1 MSKKEEDVYSKTK
14 IFKVAIDQ
22 TFRICDYLNVPQMP
36 ELCQFRAEFFKALAH
51 PLRIKILDTLRV
63 GEIGVNELCARLGVE
78 QSTLSQ
84 QLSILRTRDIV
95 ATRKSGNSVFYFV
108 KDPAIFRLLD
118 VTKEIFNNHLIDI
131 KNVLSQLEPV
141 VSPSAEA
148 GVEKVEA

>member
-1 MSKKEEDVYSKTK
+1 MMT
-14 IFKVAIDQ
+14 
-22 TFRICDYLNVPQMP
+22 MP

-51 PLRIKILDTLRV
+51 PLRIKILDSLRA
-63 GEIGVNELCARLGVE
+63 GETGVNELCTRLGVE

-84 QLSILRTRDIV
+84 QLSVLRTRDIV
-95 ATRKSGNSVFYFV
+95 AARKSGNNVFYSV

-141 VSPSAEA
+141 IVASTEQA
-148 GVEKVEA
+148 VEKVEA

>member
-1 MSKKEEDVYSKTK
+1 
-14 IFKVAIDQ
+14 
-22 TFRICDYLNVPQMP
+22 MP

-51 PLRIKILDTLRV
+51 PLRIKILDNLRH
-63 GEIGVNELCARLGVE
+63 GETGVNELCTRLGVE

-84 QLSILRTRDIV
+84 QLSVLRTRDIV
-95 ATRKSGNSVFYFV
+95 AARKSGNNVFYSV

-141 VSPSAEA
+141 ITLSSEA